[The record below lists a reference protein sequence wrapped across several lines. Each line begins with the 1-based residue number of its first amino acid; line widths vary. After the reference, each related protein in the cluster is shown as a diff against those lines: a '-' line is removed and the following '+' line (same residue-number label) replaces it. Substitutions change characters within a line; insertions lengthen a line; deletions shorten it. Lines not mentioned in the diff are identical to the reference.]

1 MDDRGCCPPPPAAAP
16 QRYQHVSVAAQSV
29 EDHKLDRDNG
39 PISFPLN
46 FFNLLL
52 ILKMSVDELIK
63 MGSKRVYARLFCS
76 SPYSSL

>member
-1 MDDRGCCPPPPAAAP
+1 MLPPTPA
-16 QRYQHVSVAAQSV
+16 QLRYQHVSVAAQCV

-52 ILKMSVDELIK
+52 ILKMSVDDLIK
-63 MGSKRVYARLFCS
+63 MGSKRVCARLFCS
-76 SPYSSL
+76 TPYSSL